1 LTFVPKSWMPLVGSG
16 PDKVSRR
23 FWELALLWRLRD
35 ALRSGDVWVAGSR
48 RYADPETYLLDETSW
63 AAMRSD
69 YCAAVGRP
77 DSGRER
83 IAQLGR
89 ELDEELA
96 SFADMLSRGEGPVRL
111 DGDHLVV
118 GRDTGDDLPPSVK
131 RTKALI
137 GEVLPQVEL
146 SEVVIAIDSICGFS
160 RHLLHAAGTKS
171 RSPAM
176 LIHLYAAILA
186 QATNLGPVAMAR
198 ASGLSYDQVAH
209 ATAWYLREE
218 TLTPA
223 IDEMINYHHRLPAA
237 RAWGDGTFASSGPT
251 KGCSSSS
258 NTYQDY
264 TLPTPH
270 SSEPVTADR
279 PT

>member
-1 LTFVPKSWMPLVGSG
+1 
-16 PDKVSRR
+16 
-23 FWELALLWRLRD
+23 
-35 ALRSGDVWVAGSR
+35 
-48 RYADPETYLLDETSW
+48 
-63 AAMRSD
+63 MRGD

-96 SFADMLSRGEGPVRL
+96 SFVDMLARGEGPVRL

-137 GEVLPQVEL
+137 GEVFPQVEL

-160 RHLLHAAGTKS
+160 RHLFHAAGAKR
-171 RSPAM
+171 RSPEM
-176 LIHLYAAILA
+176 LVHLYAAILA

-209 ATAWYLREE
+209 ATAWYLCEE
-218 TLTPA
+218 TLT
-223 IDEMINYHHRLPAA
+223 
-237 RAWGDGTFASSGPT
+237 
-251 KGCSSSS
+251 
-258 NTYQDY
+258 
-264 TLPTPH
+264 
-270 SSEPVTADR
+270 R
-279 PT
+279 PSTR